1 MLSLYLLIHNL
12 GMTSNPQ
19 ARIHPAKPFKHFEN
33 ISSGPNE
40 IQNRVVRD
48 VTGILSPS
56 FNNKH
61 LLPHANNST
70 AHKQTKLD
78 TYPPAYTK
86 FQSLQSRPIHHG
98 RLGYRHENRKQDPWR
113 RGSSRDCGQRQ
124 ECAQRCPAQRSRNW
138 HREEIRRW

>member
-48 VTGILSPS
+48 VTGILSLSPLASDSYGQVRLPS
-56 FNNKH
+56 ATPPQPH
-61 LLPHANNST
+61 LRHISLSFLAILQQ
-70 AHKQTKLD
+70 QTS
-78 TYPPAYTK
+78 PPA
-86 FQSLQSRPIHHG
+86 
-98 RLGYRHENRKQDPWR
+98 RKQFY
-113 RGSSRDCGQRQ
+113 STQ
-124 ECAQRCPAQRSRNW
+124 ANKT
-138 HREEIRRW
+138 